1 MGHDSRNRQ
10 GQGSNKK
17 REDRPLKEPERGSK
31 EMKVIAVLSG
41 KGGVGKTTTV
51 SNLST
56 ALTTE
61 FRRYVIGVDG
71 NVTTPNLGLHLG
83 IFSFPYTLNDV
94 LDGTVPIREA
104 IHVCQNGVRIIPAHL
119 SFEST
124 DIDLT
129 KMRDSLNE
137 IDADLVLIDSC
148 PGLGNE
154 IVPTLKITDEAIVVT
169 NPEIPAITDA
179 LRAIEIAAKH
189 DVPTRGVIL
198 NRVRK
203 DKYELSLNEVESVF
217 DPPII
222 SVIPEDPS
230 VRKGIFQGSPVVT
243 TRPYSPSAIEFKK
256 LAASLIGDTYRYS
269 KLEKITWL
277 LSYTF
282 NKGKSGWKDQPA
294 PVTTRAVTT
303 QKSIVENSP
312 KIPGPIE
319 DEGTVSKLAHLR
331 IKKDT
336 VESSLE
342 GLEKKF
348 RGGQVDSD
356 LYIQL
361 KDKYIYEL
369 DSHKKDIEELESGI
383 NK

>member
-1 MGHDSRNRQ
+1 V
-10 GQGSNKK
+10 
-17 REDRPLKEPERGSK
+17 
-31 EMKVIAVLSG
+31 KVIAVLSG

-51 SNLST
+51 SNLSA

-61 FRRYVIGVDG
+61 FRRYVIGIDG

-94 LDGTVPIREA
+94 LDGTVSLRDA
-104 IHVCQNGVRIIPAHL
+104 IHVCSNGVRIIPAQL

-124 DIDLT
+124 DVDLT
-129 KMRDSLNE
+129 KMRDALNE

-179 LRAIEIAAKH
+179 LRAIEIAAKYN
-189 DVPTRGVIL
+189 VPTRGVVL

-203 DKYELSLNEVESVF
+203 DKYELSVNEVESVF
-217 DPPII
+217 DAPVI

-230 VRKGIFQGSPVVT
+230 VRKGIFQGNPVVAT
-243 TRPYSPSAIEFKK
+243 KPYSAASIEFKK
-256 LAASLIGDTYRYS
+256 LAGYLIGEKYS
-269 KLEKITWL
+269 YSLLDKIAWFW
-277 LSYTF
+277 SYMF
-282 NKGKSGWKDQPA
+282 NKSKSGWKDSLQPA
-294 PVTTRAVTT
+294 TIRSATLAPSA
-303 QKSIVENSP
+303 VENPP
-312 KIPGPIE
+312 KPPEPQI
-319 DEGTVSKLAHLR
+319 DEGVVSQLAHLR

-336 VESSLE
+336 VEASLE

-348 RGGQVDSD
+348 REGQVDSD

-369 DSHKKDIEELESGI
+369 DSHRKEIAELESGI

>member
-1 MGHDSRNRQ
+1 
-10 GQGSNKK
+10 
-17 REDRPLKEPERGSK
+17 
-31 EMKVIAVLSG
+31 MKVLAVLSG

-51 SNLST
+51 SNLSA

-61 FRRYVIGVDG
+61 FRRYVIAVDG

-94 LDGTVPIREA
+94 LEEKVPLRDA
-104 IHVCQNGVRIIPAHL
+104 IHICSNGVRIIPAQL

-124 DIDLT
+124 EIDLT

-137 IDADLVLIDSC
+137 LDTDLVLIDSC

-154 IVPTLKITDEAIVVT
+154 IVPTLKITDEALIVT

-179 LRAIEIAAKH
+179 LRAIEIAAKYN
-189 DVPTRGVIL
+189 VPTRGVIL

-203 DKYELSLNEVESVF
+203 DKYELSVSEVESVF
-217 DPPII
+217 DAPVI
-222 SVIPEDPS
+222 SVIPEDS
-230 VRKGIFQGSPVVT
+230 GVRKGIFHGNPVVMT
-243 TRPYSPSAIEFKK
+243 KPYSPAAIEFKK
-256 LAASLIGDTYRYS
+256 LAGYLIGERYRVSLIDRVIWYFGYVF
-269 KLEKITWL
+269 E
-277 LSYTF
+277 
-282 NKGKSGWKDQPA
+282 KGKSGWRSPES
-294 PVTTRAVTT
+294 PVITEGLVGT
-303 QKSIVENSP
+303 QSVVENLP
-312 KIPGPIE
+312 KKPEPYE
-319 DEGTVSKLAHLR
+319 DKQLVSKLAHLR

-336 VESSLE
+336 VEASLE

-369 DSHKKDIEELESGI
+369 DSHRKEIAELESGI